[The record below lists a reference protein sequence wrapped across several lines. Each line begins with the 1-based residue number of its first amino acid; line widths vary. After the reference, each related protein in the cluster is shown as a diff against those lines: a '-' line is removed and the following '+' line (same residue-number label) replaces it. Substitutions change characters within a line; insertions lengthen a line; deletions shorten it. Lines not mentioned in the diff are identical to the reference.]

1 MTRTHDNGDN
11 GQMITTTITTRE
23 GRAASCTIASACPYF
38 CALRVANYAPNSSPA
53 IRQKPPKSHQ
63 PHSTQQD
70 ERNASQHIENN
81 QRRYA
86 PLDTIRK
93 SPHRQFRP
101 DVFLPSPA
109 SAPSRWR
116 PPSPASASPASADK
130 PATAA
135 SRAVASSHTAGRYR
149 AFAFSCHPDRA
160 KRRGISPQRSVRPA
174 FQKPPAFR
182 SAGVPPALRP
192 AEEPKSLR
200 GRFLQRSVTSLRSSW
215 ERQSPDW
222 RFALPGR
229 FALPSTSTRAIQRP
243 TTP

>member
-23 GRAASCTIASACPYF
+23 GRAASCTSACPYF
-38 CALRVANYAPNSSPA
+38 CALRVASYALNSSLA
-53 IRQKPPKSHQ
+53 VRQKPPKSHE

-101 DVFLPSPA
+101 NVFLPSPA
-109 SAPSRWR
+109 SAPSRWL
-116 PPSPASASPASADK
+116 PPSPASANPASASPASADK
-130 PATAA
+130 PATPA

-182 SAGVPPALRP
+182 SAGLPPALRP

-222 RFALPGR
+222 RFAL
-229 FALPSTSTRAIQRP
+229 ASTSTRAIQRT